1 MEIRREQM
9 NMKFPFSEESKVMP
23 IQADIILLLLLFPVS
38 SVQILKEGKS
48 PLFTQDR
55 GRLPW
60 PEPCQALIK
69 ASSFVVDL

>member
-48 PLFTQDR
+48 LFVYSGQ
-55 GRLPW
+55 GPA
-60 PEPCQALIK
+60 AL
-69 ASSFVVDL
+69 ARAMSSSH